1 MVGTVLHALTIYM
14 IKVRRNF
21 NTCKIKIL
29 KKIEMKGLKVLKII
43 ITTNLGLTFT
53 HE

>member
-29 KKIEMKGLKVLKII
+29 KKIETKGLKVLKNYNYYKFGI
-43 ITTNLGLTFT
+43 NFYP
-53 HE
+53 